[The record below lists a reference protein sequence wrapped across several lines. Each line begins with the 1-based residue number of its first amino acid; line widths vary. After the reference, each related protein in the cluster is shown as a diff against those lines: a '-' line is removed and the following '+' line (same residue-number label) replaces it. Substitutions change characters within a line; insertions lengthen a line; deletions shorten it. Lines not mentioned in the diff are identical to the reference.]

1 MTTSTLAELI
11 TRHGVDVDPHLDRDA
26 DIPVHAGPQAQGDV
40 SILPVTTK
48 AATTPIPA
56 EGVVVA
62 TGREGH
68 EHRLL
73 PGGFYDPAPQTPGSL
88 VLGTLTV
95 PEGVEQYLAHDQH
108 GYMGIAPGTYRVGG
122 QREWAGEWQRVAD

>member
-1 MTTSTLAELI
+1 MPTLAELI
-11 TRHGVDVDPHLDRDA
+11 TAHGVQVDEHLDRQA
-26 DIPVHAGPQAQGDV
+26 SIPVLRDPQIQGDI
-40 SILPVTTK
+40 SILPVTTGK
-48 AATTPIPA
+48 AVTPIPP

-73 PGGFYDPAPQTPGSL
+73 PGGFFDFAPAREGSL
-88 VLGTLTV
+88 TIGTLTV
-95 PEGVEQYLAHDQH
+95 PGGVEQYLAHDQH
-108 GYMGIAPGTYRVGG
+108 GYMGIAPGTYQIGG